1 MSTSVKYFKKEINTR
16 KRIQQKGYTRF
27 EKTVNVLLSMATII
41 EIENDSI
48 QFDLRTGM
56 KQQDPSTYT
65 SKNGGHKFEKV
76 QLK

>member
-48 QFDLRTGM
+48 
-56 KQQDPSTYT
+56 
-65 SKNGGHKFEKV
+65 
-76 QLK
+76 

>member
-16 KRIQQKGYTRF
+16 KRTQQKGYTRF

-48 QFDLRTGM
+48 
-56 KQQDPSTYT
+56 
-65 SKNGGHKFEKV
+65 
-76 QLK
+76 